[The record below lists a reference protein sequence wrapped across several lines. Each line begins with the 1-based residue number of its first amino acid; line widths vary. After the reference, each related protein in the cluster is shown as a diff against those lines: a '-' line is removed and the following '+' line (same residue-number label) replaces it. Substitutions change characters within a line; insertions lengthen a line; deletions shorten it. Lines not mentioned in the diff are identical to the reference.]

1 MEYLISSLFD
11 AQLLFCF
18 ECWLLQFECV
28 YNGQQG
34 QNLWTGDDHLRH
46 HLANVGGD
54 SCLFTGKG
62 KTYWD
67 MFVGRWS
74 FQTVVELGGRTFVCD

>member
-46 HLANVGGD
+46 HLANVGSD
-54 SCLFTGKG
+54 LFI
-62 KTYWD
+62 YWQRQNLLGYVCWQVVISD
-67 MFVGRWS
+67 CGGTRW
-74 FQTVVELGGRTFVCD
+74 QDICM